1 MSDVW
6 QRALDPTQRTVLG
19 LTLQPLTL
27 GHVFVLSE
35 IDCAI
40 LSPGGKPTI
49 EDMIKAAFV
58 CAQPWRESQRDM
70 RKRRRFAL
78 FMKYWGWKCRKIK
91 SIEKSIDELNAYV
104 SDALAMPEMRC
115 KGEFKDRATPWHWRL
130 LVILMVQLRMSI
142 DQAMD
147 TTVAFANMLRIG
159 KDELDDAVQMTPP
172 GERDLWDVAHE
183 RDLERAKN

>member
-1 MSDVW
+1 
-6 QRALDPTQRTVLG
+6 
-19 LTLQPLTL
+19 
-27 GHVFVLSE
+27 
-35 IDCAI
+35 
-40 LSPGGKPTI
+40 
-49 EDMIKAAFV
+49 
-58 CAQPWRESQRDM
+58 M
-70 RKRRRFAL
+70 R
-78 FMKYWGWKCRKIK
+78 
-91 SIEKSIDELNAYV
+91 S
-104 SDALAMPEMRC
+104 